1 MKFPKYRLMEETKDG
16 DAGEGTVAGQATS
29 QAGAGDGAG
38 AQSGAGQGKDS
49 GTGQGSGPAWPSDWR
64 NQFAGNDDKE
74 VKQLERFASPADVWR
89 KARALEQRL
98 SSGELKAVTPF
109 PEKGTPEQQTAWRA
123 ENGIPESPDKY
134 QINLGEGVVIGEQDK
149 PIIDDFLK
157 AAHASNTPAN
167 VANAA
172 VKWYF
177 DFAEKQREA
186 RYEQDQQAKAKFE
199 DTMRPEWG
207 GEYRPNLN
215 SVHALLDMA
224 PEGVKDKFL
233 NGRLADGTPIGSD
246 PDTLRWLAN
255 LSRQLNPVTAIV
267 PGAGANIPQAI
278 DDELSQISAKM
289 ADRGSDYYKGEQIT
303 KDGMT
308 GTKTWHRYQE
318 LLRAKE
324 QHKGRAA

>member
-1 MKFPKYRLMEETKDG
+1 MKFPKYRLMEETQDG
-16 DAGEGTVAGQATS
+16 DAGQGQTTT
-29 QAGAGDGAG
+29 QTGASDGAG
-38 AQSGAGQGKDS
+38 TQKSSGAD
-49 GTGQGSGPAWPSDWR
+49 TGSAWPADWR
-64 NQFAGNDDKE
+64 QQFSAGDEKA
-74 VKQLERFASPADVWR
+74 VKQLERYASPADVWR

-109 PEKGTPEQQTAWRA
+109 PDKGTPEQQTAWRT
-123 ENGIPESPDKY
+123 ENGIPEAPDKY
-134 QINLGEGVVIGEQDK
+134 SINLGEGVVIGESDK

-157 AAHASNTPAN
+157 SAHSDNMPAN
-167 VANAA
+167 LAEAA

-177 DFAEKQREA
+177 DFAERQKEERYNKDMEA
-186 RYEQDQQAKAKFE
+186 KTTFE
-199 DTMRPEWG
+199 DTMRTEWG
-207 GEYRPNLN
+207 NEYRPNLN

-233 NGRLADGTPIGSD
+233 QGRLADGTPIGSD
-246 PDTLRWLAN
+246 PDTLRWLAG
-255 LSRQLNPVTAIV
+255 LSRQMNPITTIV

-289 ADRGSDYYKGEQIT
+289 ADRGSEYYKGDQIT

-308 GTKTWHRYQE
+308 GTKLWHRYQE